1 MYTLATGNN
10 QTLIGSSLGD
20 SLVAGSAYTGIS
32 LYGGTG
38 GIDTFAVYNASD
50 SINGAGSAAGSIVLT
65 SLSSF
70 DLNSKVTGVYNLTD
84 TLGSGVTLT
93 GSSLGAGTITGGTG
107 ADSIR
112 DGGLIGV
119 TGDTLVGGGGK
130 DTFVVANINDSISGS
145 STSLIQTNLLSFN
158 FNTSSFH
165 TNVYN
170 LTDTLASG
178 VTLTGS
184 SLGAGTITGGTGADS
199 ISDGGL
205 TSTLGATIVGGG
217 GADTFVVSNAK
228 DKISGGSGS
237 VIQTTV
243 ASFNL
248 GSSLVSGV
256 YNLLGLST
264 LTGTLTGSSL
274 SAGTI
279 QGAASGVTLN
289 DGGVAG
295 SLGDTLIA
303 SGNTATFIVS
313 NAKDVISLAGTGSS
327 IISSGSYNLGSSN
340 IQAGDINLL
349 TYSGSGAAV
358 LTGNNNADTINAS
371 LANGDVT
378 ISGQGY
384 GSSIVGGQ
392 GTTTIYGYGG
402 STLRASALSNFS
414 TSFIVSSADDTIFG
428 NSSGNDVI
436 KTSFNNFNLGTST
449 GIGLVS
455 GVNNLVYTG
464 TLAATL
470 TGNGN
475 VYESIDGSSS
485 SLGVSISGAGLFS
498 TLVGG
503 SGNDCLLGIAYN
515 SLYGGTGFDAL
526 VSQNGVSTLNGA
538 GGTDTFIVGTTT
550 DTIIGNS
557 LSGSLGSVVQTTA
570 TNFNLGSSRVSGVA
584 NLVFTADAAA
594 TLTGSSLSGSI
605 NGFASS
611 ENETLSD
618 GGSGQAIDTLI
629 GGGGSNTYLVS
640 NANDYIQ
647 DAGTNSTLITPFSTN
662 LASSNTRISGINN
675 LQYTGTFGALSG
687 NNNGDSLIADGG
699 NNTLYGAWN
708 GSGKASTL
716 IGGGLNNTYVI
727 VYNWDTIIDT
737 GSGGVINA
745 PGSYDL
751 NSSLVSGVNNLVHSG
766 SKYVAKLVGNSNAG
780 SLIANASNDTLVGGG
795 QNTMI
800 GASAHNTYTYIVNSS
815 TDTILDSGTNSVIRS
830 AGEYDLSS
838 SLAGGVNTLVHTGA
852 SGVSLTAN
860 NGACSIFSGYAND
873 TLIDGGGACTLNGY
887 GGTNTYIVSNA
898 NDRIIDAGKA
908 SQILTSLATY
918 TLNSSLISGVSNL
931 VFTGLGDASLS
942 GNTLAN
948 SIVGGSG
955 NDTLSDGGG
964 GTDTLVGGTGANTYI
979 ISSARDSITDSGSE
993 SIIRSAVGLNLGSSL
1008 ISGVSNLV
1016 YTGTAGASLAGSS
1029 NSDSIVGGGGNDT
1042 LSDGGGGSDTLV
1054 GGAGANTYIVTSTND
1069 LVMDSGSGSVI
1080 RSTVG
1085 FNLGSSLISGV
1096 NKLVYTGGAGAS
1108 LIGSASSD
1116 SIVGGS
1122 GNDTLSDG
1130 GGGSDTL
1137 VGGGG
1142 ANTYFV
1148 SSAMDK
1154 ITDTGLGSVI
1164 NTALSSFNLG
1174 SSLISGVNNLVYTG
1188 SGNTTLFGNSNA
1200 NILDASA
1207 ASSGVSLSGGAGK
1220 DTLLGGSGNDTLI
1233 GNGASSLVGGAGA
1246 NTYVV
1251 SSAADSINDTGSGGV
1266 IRSSVGFSL
1275 GSSLVSG
1282 VNNLVYTGSG
1292 NVSLV
1297 GNSSANS
1304 ITGSAGKD
1312 TIQGW
1317 FGTAA
1322 SNTASDTLS
1331 GGAGSDSFIL
1341 SAAGQTN
1348 NAYGNGTGAV
1358 AKITD
1363 FQGGSTGDKLVLHNF
1378 GTGHAGSSGYQTLS
1392 GGSGVLDVYSYQGT
1406 DSNQLVAHLTLASG
1420 TFSWSANAS
1429 FV

>member
-84 TLGSGVTLT
+84 ALSSGVVLT

-119 TGDTLVGGGGK
+119 TGDTLIGGGGK
-130 DTFVVANINDSISGS
+130 DTFVVSNLNDSISGT
-145 STSLIQTNLLSFN
+145 STSLIQTTLSSFN

-170 LTDTLASG
+170 LTDTLSSG
-178 VTLTGS
+178 VVLTGS

-205 TSTLGATIVGGG
+205 I
-217 GADTFVVSNAK
+217 
-228 DKISGGSGS
+228 
-237 VIQTTV
+237 
-243 ASFNL
+243 
-248 GSSLVSGV
+248 
-256 YNLLGLST
+256 
-264 LTGTLTGSSL
+264 
-274 SAGTI
+274 
-279 QGAASGVTLN
+279 GVT
-289 DGGVAG
+289 
-295 SLGDTLIA
+295 GDTLI
-303 SGNTATFIVS
+303 GGGGKDTFIVS

-402 STLRASALSNFS
+402 STLRGQGDHN
-414 TSFIVSSADDTIFG
+414 TFIVNTADDFIYVSNAVFVT
-428 NSSGNDVI
+428 SVI
-436 KTSFNNFNLGTST
+436 QTTLTNFNLGAST
-449 GIGLVS
+449 GSGVVS
-455 GVNNLVYTG
+455 GVNYLLYTG
-464 TLAATL
+464 ISAATL

-475 VYESIDGSSS
+475 LNESLNGSSS
-485 SLGVSISGAGLFS
+485 SSGVSISGAGLFS

-503 SGNDCLLGIAYN
+503 SGNDCLLGNAYN

-605 NGFASS
+605 IGNAASV

-640 NANDYIQ
+640 NPNDYIQ
-647 DAGTNSTLITPFSTN
+647 DAGTNSILITPFSTN
-662 LASSNTRISGINN
+662 LASGNTRISGINN
-675 LQYTGTFGALSG
+675 VQYIGTGGALSG
-687 NNNGDSLIADGG
+687 NNNGDSLIASGG

-737 GSGGVINA
+737 GSGGVINV

-766 SKYVAKLVGNSNAG
+766 NKYVAKLVGNSSAG

-800 GASAHNTYTYIVNSS
+800 GASAGNAYTYVVNST
-815 TDTILDSGTNSVIRS
+815 TDTILNSGANSVIRS
-830 AGEYDLSS
+830 VGDYNLSS
-838 SLAGGVNTLVHTGA
+838 SLAGGVNILVHTGA

-873 TLIDGGGACTLNGY
+873 TLIDGSGNGTLNGY
-887 GGTNTYIVSNA
+887 GGTNTYIVSNT
-898 NDRIIDAGKA
+898 NDRIIDTGKA

-931 VFTGLGDASLS
+931 VYTGLGDASLS

-964 GTDTLVGGTGANTYI
+964 GADTLVGGTGANTYI
-979 ISSARDSITDSGSE
+979 VSSARDSIVDTGSGSV
-993 SIIRSAVGLNLGSSL
+993 IRSSVGFSLGSS
-1008 ISGVSNLV
+1008 IVSGVSNLV
-1016 YTGTAGASLAGSS
+1016 YTGTPAASLTGSS
-1029 NSDSIVGGGGNDT
+1029 
-1042 LSDGGGGSDTLV
+1042 
-1054 GGAGANTYIVTSTND
+1054 
-1069 LVMDSGSGSVI
+1069 
-1080 RSTVG
+1080 
-1085 FNLGSSLISGV
+1085 
-1096 NKLVYTGGAGAS
+1096 
-1108 LIGSASSD
+1108 SSD

-1137 VGGGG
+1137 FGRAGS
-1142 ANTYFV
+1142 NTYIV
-1148 SSAMDK
+1148 SSASDS
-1154 ITDTGLGSVI
+1154 ITDSGSGSVI
-1164 NTALSSFNLG
+1164 RSSVGFDLG
-1174 SSLISGVNNLVYTG
+1174 SSLVSGVNNLVYTGSTGALLSGNRSADSIAGASGNDTLVDTLSGSDTLLGGRGTNSYIVNNATDRIIDAGIGSVIQSSVSVNLASTLISGVNNLVYTG
-1188 SGNTTLFGNSNA
+1188 TGNAMLLGNSNA
-1200 NILDASA
+1200 NFLDASA
-1207 ASSGVSLSGGAGK
+1207 ATNGVSLNGGAGK
-1220 DTLLGGSGNDTLI
+1220 DTLLGGSGNDTLV
-1233 GNGASSLVGGAGA
+1233 GNGFSSLVGGSAA
-1246 NTYVV
+1246 NTYIV
-1251 SSAADSINDTGSGGV
+1251 SSTADQITDAGSGSV
-1266 IRSSVGFSL
+1266 IRSAVGFNL

-1282 VNNLVYTGSG
+1282 VNNLVYTGAG
-1292 NVSLV
+1292 NVSLL
-1297 GNSSANS
+1297 GNSSVNS
-1304 ITGSAGKD
+1304 IAGGAGKD

-1317 FGTAA
+1317 AGTAA
-1322 SNTASDTLS
+1322 SNAASDTLS

-1341 SAAGQTN
+1341 SVAGQTD

-1363 FQGGSTGDKLVLHNF
+1363 FQGGSTGDKLVLHNY
-1378 GTGHAGSSGYQTLS
+1378 GTGHVGSAGYQTIS
-1392 GGSGVLDVYSYQGT
+1392 GGAGILDVYNYQGS
-1406 DSNQLVAHLTLASG
+1406 DPNHLVAHLTLAG

>member
-1 MYTLATGNN
+1 
-10 QTLIGSSLGD
+10 
-20 SLVAGSAYTGIS
+20 LVAGIAYTGIS

-402 STLRASALSNFS
+402 STLRGQGDHN
-414 TSFIVSSADDTIFG
+414 TFIVNTADDFIYVSNAGFG
-428 NSSGNDVI
+428 NTSVI
-436 KTSFNNFNLGTST
+436 QTTLTNFNLGAST
-449 GIGLVS
+449 GSGVVS
-455 GVNNLVYTG
+455 GVNYLLYTG
-464 TLAATL
+464 ISAATL

-475 VYESIDGSSS
+475 LYESLNGSSS

-503 SGNDCLLGIAYN
+503 SGNDCLLGNAYN

-605 NGFASS
+605 IGNVASV

-640 NANDYIQ
+640 NPNDYIQ
-647 DAGTNSTLITPFSTN
+647 DAGTNSILITPFSTN
-662 LASSNTRISGINN
+662 LASATRISRINN
-675 LQYTGTFGALSG
+675 VEFTGTGGALSG

-908 SQILTSLATY
+908 SQILTSLSTY
-918 TLNSSLISGVSNL
+918 NLASSLISGVSNL

-955 NDTLSDGGG
+955 NDTLSNGGG

-1029 NSDSIVGGGGNDT
+1029 NSDSIVGGSGNDT

-1096 NKLVYTGGAGAS
+1096 NKLVYTVSAGAS
-1108 LIGSASSD
+1108 LIGSSSSD

-1188 SGNTTLFGNSNA
+1188 SGNTTLFGNSKA

-1207 ASSGVSLSGGAGK
+1207 ASSGISLSGGAGK

-1341 SAAGQTN
+1341 STAGQTN

-1378 GTGHAGSSGYQTLS
+1378 GTVHAGSSGYQTLS

-1420 TFSWSANAS
+1420 TFSWSANTS